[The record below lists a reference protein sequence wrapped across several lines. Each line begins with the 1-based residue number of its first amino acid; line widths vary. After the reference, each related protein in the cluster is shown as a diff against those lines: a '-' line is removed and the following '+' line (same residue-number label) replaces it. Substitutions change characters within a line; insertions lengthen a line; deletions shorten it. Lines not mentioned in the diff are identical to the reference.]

1 MGKKIFAKLFDRYVL
16 TTVSNRQNKVSLIN
30 YRYSW
35 WQVWPTVATHVESCE
50 LHTQMQSVVSI
61 YKAAYYF

>member
-50 LHTQMQSVVSI
+50 LHTRVV
-61 YKAAYYF
+61 